1 MIIIIDGYNV
11 MKHHDPDRRISEQER
26 SQFIRLM
33 GRYAGRKRHAL
44 IVVFDGGD
52 AAWPY
57 KETIA
62 GIKVVYA
69 GFKKTADDV
78 IMRYIKDYA
87 NKDLLLVSSDN
98 ELGRCADRHDVVSIG
113 SEEFYYLV
121 SEADSQSSSSIIDE
135 PEIAVDQ
142 EVESLDEL
150 MQEASRQVPLKSEDQ
165 QLNRVI
171 DTGRGRLS
179 KNDRKLLNLLKK
191 L

>member
-11 MKHHDPDRRISEQER
+11 MKHHEPDRRISEQER
-26 SQFIRLM
+26 SEFIHLM
-33 GRYAGRKRHAL
+33 GRYAERKRHAL

-87 NKDLLLVSSDN
+87 NKELLLVSSDN
-98 ELGRCADRHDVVSIG
+98 ELGRCADRHEVVSIG

-121 SEADSQSSSSIIDE
+121 READAQSISSIDD
-135 PEIAVDQ
+135 PEIDVDG
-142 EVESLDEL
+142 EGESLDEL
-150 MQEASRQVPLKSEDQ
+150 MQEASRQVPLKPEDQ
-165 QLNRVI
+165 ELNRVV
-171 DTGRGRLS
+171 DTGKGRLS

>member
-57 KETIA
+57 KETIT

-87 NKDLLLVSSDN
+87 NQELLLVSSDN
-98 ELGRCADRHDVVSIG
+98 ELGRCADRHEVVSIG

-121 SEADSQSSSSIIDE
+121 RDTEEQAASMLDESEIDVGGE
-135 PEIAVDQ
+135 GG
-142 EVESLDEL
+142 SLDEL
-150 MQEASRQVPLKSEDQ
+150 MQEASRQVPLKAEDQ
-165 QLNRVI
+165 QLNRII
-171 DTGRGRLS
+171 DTGKGRLS